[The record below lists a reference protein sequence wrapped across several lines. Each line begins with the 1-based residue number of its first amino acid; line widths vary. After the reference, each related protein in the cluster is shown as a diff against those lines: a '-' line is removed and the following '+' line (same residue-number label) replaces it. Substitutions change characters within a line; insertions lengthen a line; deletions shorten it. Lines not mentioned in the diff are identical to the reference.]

1 MAILRLGVIARSDN
15 TGLGNQTREL
25 VRMLNPD
32 KVLLIDSSHFNGNAQ
47 HPEWYQDRN
56 VLTTSR
62 GFASNKEVSVFLRDL
77 DVVLSCEI
85 FYNSSLIAMAKKKN
99 IKTIL
104 QYNYEFL
111 DYLNNHNLMFPD
123 VLLSPSYWELES
135 VKSLFSGQTTVAHI
149 PPPTAPESFLKAQRV
164 NTSKTHGKILH
175 IGGKAAI
182 KDRNGTQTI
191 IEAMK
196 YVKSDITLDIRTQSY
211 INDQSNSKIN
221 IVYDNVVNHADMYEG
236 YDAMALPRRYAGLCL
251 PMNEALLSALPVFMT
266 DISPNNSILPK
277 EWLIPSNKIDTLMTR
292 TLLDVY
298 DANPKLLAQAIDDF
312 YQSDIDRQKS
322 LAYGIGY
329 SNFAPQNLKPKYE
342 ELINSICSRS

>member
-1 MAILRLGVIARSDN
+1 MAILRLGIIARSDN

-32 KVLLIDSSHFNGNAQ
+32 KVLLIDSSYFNGNVQ

-56 VLTTSR
+56 VMITTR
-62 GFASNKEVSVFLRDL
+62 GFASNKEISLFLRDL
-77 DVVLSCEI
+77 DAVLSCEI

-111 DYLNNHNLMFPD
+111 DYLNNDNLMFPD
-123 VLLSPSYWELES
+123 VLLSPSYWELDTI
-135 VKSLFSGQTTVAHI
+135 KSLFSGQTTIAHI
-149 PPPTAPESFLKAQRV
+149 PPPTAPESFLKARKT
-164 NTSKTHGKILH
+164 NTSSTYGRILH
-175 IGGKAAI
+175 IGGKAAV

-196 YVKSDITLDIRTQSY
+196 YVKSDIVLDIRTQSHID
-211 INDQSNSKIN
+211 INNNEKIN
-221 IVYDNVVNHADMYEG
+221 IVHDNISNHADMYEG

-251 PMNEALLSALPVFMT
+251 PMNEALMSALPVFMT
-266 DISPNNSILPK
+266 DISPNNKILPQ
-277 EWLIPSNKIDTLMTR
+277 EWLVKSNKVDTLMTR

-298 DANPKLLAQAIDDF
+298 GADPMALAKAIDDF
-312 YQSDIDRQKS
+312 YQSDINRQKG

-329 SNFAPQNLKPKYE
+329 SNFAPENLKQKYLD
-342 ELINSICSRS
+342 LINSI